1 MNSQHNSEE
10 EEEENWRTDVTD
22 FGLTIKLL

>member
-1 MNSQHNSEE
+1 MNSQHNSEKE
-10 EEEENWRTDVTD
+10 EEESWRTDVTD